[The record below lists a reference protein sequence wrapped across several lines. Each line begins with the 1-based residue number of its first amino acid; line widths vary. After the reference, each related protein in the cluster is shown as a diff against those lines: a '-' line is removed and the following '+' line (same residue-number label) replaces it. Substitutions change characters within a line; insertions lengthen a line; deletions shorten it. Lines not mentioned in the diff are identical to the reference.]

1 LSTDSVPQHIRP
13 AANGS
18 PQQRRQNTAAT
29 GIPASAAALVF
40 GLLVLAG
47 APAGQTRTGAA
58 LRTPWGDPD
67 LQGRWTNA
75 TLTPLERPVDLGA
88 RELFTEAEAIEYRK
102 TALQRLLTQ
111 NNLREEAALSGEFE
125 PGIWVEE
132 RDIVPTRRTSLIMG
146 PTGRLPTFTPEGQKR
161 AAARAALRK
170 QDRADAPEERGLPER
185 CLWFPVGGPP
195 MLPGLGYNSNY
206 EILQTPEHVTILAEQ
221 GYSFRAIALDGRPH
235 VSQNIRLWQGDS
247 RGRWDGDTL
256 IVETTNF
263 NNKVEFR
270 GSRENLR
277 LVERFRRVDA
287 DTIMYE
293 FTAEDPTTWTDS
305 WRAQIPLRKLDGFL
319 YEFACHEGNRGLV
332 NILKGARAME
342 ADALK

>member
-1 LSTDSVPQHIRP
+1 MSTETDPQHIGP
-13 AANGS
+13 VANGS
-18 PQQRRQNTAAT
+18 PQPSRQNAAAA
-29 GIPASAAALVF
+29 GFPASAAALVF

-47 APAGQTRTGAA
+47 APAGQTRAGAA

-75 TLTPLERPVDLGA
+75 TLTPLERAVEFGA
-88 RELFTEAEAIEYRK
+88 KEFLTEAEAIEYRK
-102 TALQRLLTQ
+102 TALQRLLAQ

-125 PGIWVEE
+125 PGVWVEE
-132 RDIVPTRRTSLIMG
+132 RDIVPTRRTSLIVG
-146 PTGRLPTFTPEGQKR
+146 STGRLPTFTPEGQKR
-161 AAARAALRK
+161 AK
-170 QDRADAPEERGLPER
+170 VWDPFRADAPEDRTLSER
-185 CLWFPVGGPP
+185 CLWHQVGGPP

-206 EILQTPEHVTILAEQ
+206 EILQTPGHVTILAEQ
-221 GYSFRAIALDGRPH
+221 FYSFRAIALDGRPH

-293 FTAEDPTTWTDS
+293 FTADDPTTWTDS
-305 WRAQIPLRKLDGFL
+305 WTAQIPMRKLDGLL
-319 YEFACHEGNRGLV
+319 YEFTCHEGNRGLV
-332 NILKGARAME
+332 NILKGARAIE
-342 ADALK
+342 ADAQK